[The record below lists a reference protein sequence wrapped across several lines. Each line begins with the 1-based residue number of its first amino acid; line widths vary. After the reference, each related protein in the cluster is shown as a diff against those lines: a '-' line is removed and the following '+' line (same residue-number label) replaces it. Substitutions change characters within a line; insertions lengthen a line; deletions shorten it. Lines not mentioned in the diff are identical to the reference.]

1 MRNKF
6 SDAFF
11 ESSIENERLCL
22 IVADISPAGS
32 LAKFRERTPERFINV
47 GVAEQIMVG
56 IAAGL
61 AMRGFQPFIYTIA
74 TFSLYR
80 PFEFVRDDLCY
91 QNLPVT
97 VVGIGGGVGYST
109 LGATHH
115 AQEDVALCM
124 AIPNMTVLAPCDPL
138 EVEVMTRWCAYQ
150 QRGPVY
156 LRMGKAGEPTLTE
169 TAEPWQ
175 FGKIRHL
182 REGKDHCIVT
192 YGVVTKLAI
201 AVAEALEKKGIQTA
215 VIAVP
220 TLKPLDREGLAE
232 ILSSF
237 DDISVLEE
245 SAPRALGLEVEAL
258 AFRSGFRGRLQTFA
272 LRDEFIHCYGSH
284 DDILSAHGL
293 SLPALVDAITASR

>member
-6 SDAFF
+6 SDTFF
-11 ESSIENERLCL
+11 ASSIENDSLCL

-32 LAKFRERTPERFINV
+32 LAKFRERSPERFVNV

-97 VVGIGGGVGYST
+97 IVGIGGGVSYST

-124 AIPNMTVLAPCDPL
+124 ALPNMTVLAPTDPL
-138 EVEVMTRWCAYQ
+138 EVEVMTRWCASQ
-150 QRGPVY
+150 KRGPVY
-156 LRMGKAGEPTLTE
+156 LRMGKAGEPVLTE
-169 TAEPWQ
+169 RAEPWE
-175 FGKIRHL
+175 FGKIRRL
-182 REGKDHCIVT
+182 RHGRDHCIVT
-192 YGVVTKLAI
+192 YGVITKMAFD
-201 AVAEALEKKGIQTA
+201 VAERLESAGLSTA
-215 VIAVP
+215 IVTVP
-220 TLKPLDREGLAE
+220 TLKPLDREGLTLLLNE
-232 ILSSF
+232 FES
-237 DDISVLEE
+237 ISVLEE
-245 SAPRALGLEVEAL
+245 SAPRALGLEMESL
-258 AFRSGFRGRLQTFA
+258 AFRNGYSGTLSNFA
-272 LRDEFIHCYGSH
+272 LQDEFIHCYGTH
-284 DDILSAHGL
+284 EDLLAAHGL
-293 SLPALVDAITASR
+293 SADRIFNALSKR

>member
-11 ESSIENERLCL
+11 QASIENEKLCL

-32 LAKFRERTPERFINV
+32 LAKFRERSPERFINV

-61 AMRGFQPFIYTIA
+61 AMRGYQPFIYTIA

-97 VVGIGGGVGYST
+97 IVGIGGGVGYST

-124 AIPNMTVLAPCDPL
+124 AVPNMTVLAPCDPL
-138 EVEVMTRWCAYQ
+138 EVESMTKWCAYQ

-156 LRMGKAGEPTLTE
+156 LRMGKAGEPTFTE
-169 TAEPWQ
+169 SAEPWQ
-175 FGKIRHL
+175 FGRIRHL
-182 REGKDHCIVT
+182 RSGADHCIIT
-192 YGVVTKLAI
+192 YGVVTKLA
-201 AVAEALEKKGIQTA
+201 VATAEGMERKGIRTA
-215 VIAVP
+215 VVTVP
-220 TLKPLDREGLAE
+220 TLKPLDREGLSE
-232 ILSSF
+232 ILASF
-237 DDISVLEE
+237 DDISVIEE
-245 SAPRALGLEVEAL
+245 SSPRALGLELEAL
-258 AFRSGFRGRLQTFA
+258 AFRTGYRGRLQKFS

-284 DDILSAHGL
+284 DDILAAHGL
-293 SLPALVDAITASR
+293 SVPVLVNAISTSR